1 MFGYEFIGWEA
12 LSEALANE
20 PLALWIAEH
29 ILAINIALGIAALIA
44 KLTPSKRDDEFW
56 AGMKERFNEYTGKKR
71 E

>member
-1 MFGYEFIGWEA
+1 MFGYEFIGFQA
-12 LSEALANE
+12 VSEALRNE

-29 ILAINIALGIAALIA
+29 ILAINIALALAALIA

-56 AGMKERFNEYTGKKR
+56 ADLKERFNEYTGRKK